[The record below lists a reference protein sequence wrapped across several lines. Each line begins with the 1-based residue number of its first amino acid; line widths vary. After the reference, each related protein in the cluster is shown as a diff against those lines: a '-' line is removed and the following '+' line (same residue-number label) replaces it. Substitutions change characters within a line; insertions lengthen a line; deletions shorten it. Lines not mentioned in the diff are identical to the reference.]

1 MSGDSSSSG
10 NAAGGGIGE
19 LEDLEQRLA
28 DRMDA
33 ALNQRMD
40 VMMQKFSSMLQG
52 ASIGG
57 GDRSESGGGGSAAT
71 GGNQFVPGA
80 QSGAPGGAEMS
91 SIPGRPPT
99 PVGPRGR
106 EGSGGAVRAR
116 RRWGGIV
123 CSAEQPPRAAS
134 GGGVREGD
142 TAGGESS
149 SRPDVE
155 GVLVRTVEVPAEGGC
170 GGSHNTNSREK
181 VWRRCCAQQ
190 HSRRW
195 GHYMG
200 GVTATDKSIQDE
212 SCGGGSVA
220 GGNCLLRAYSQGRQA
235 EPGCRASRVAQV
247 QRGRRRGRRRNL
259 KQRSYRR

>member
-99 PVGPRGR
+99 PVGLPRGVGR
-106 EGSGGAVRAR
+106 RCESASQVRRNCVFRRAATQSCI
-116 RRWGGIV
+116 RRWRQGGRH
-123 CSAEQPPRAAS
+123 C
-134 GGGVREGD
+134 
-142 TAGGESS
+142 
-149 SRPDVE
+149 
-155 GVLVRTVEVPAEGGC
+155 
-170 GGSHNTNSREK
+170 
-181 VWRRCCAQQ
+181 WRREQQ
-190 HSRRW
+190 
-195 GHYMG
+195 
-200 GVTATDKSIQDE
+200 
-212 SCGGGSVA
+212 
-220 GGNCLLRAYSQGRQA
+220 
-235 EPGCRASRVAQV
+235 
-247 QRGRRRGRRRNL
+247 
-259 KQRSYRR
+259 

>member
-99 PVGPRGR
+99 PVGLPRGVGR
-106 EGSGGAVRAR
+106 RCESASQVRR
-116 RRWGGIV
+116 NCVFR
-123 CSAEQPPRAAS
+123 RAA
-134 GGGVREGD
+134 
-142 TAGGESS
+142 T
-149 SRPDVE
+149 
-155 GVLVRTVEVPAEGGC
+155 
-170 GGSHNTNSREK
+170 
-181 VWRRCCAQQ
+181 
-190 HSRRW
+190 
-195 GHYMG
+195 
-200 GVTATDKSIQDE
+200 
-212 SCGGGSVA
+212 
-220 GGNCLLRAYSQGRQA
+220 
-235 EPGCRASRVAQV
+235 
-247 QRGRRRGRRRNL
+247 
-259 KQRSYRR
+259 